1 MFRKHVV
8 QLRSNNMSSDR
19 LVQLISLRSLD
30 YSDEGTAD
38 SPVGTNYA
46 DTTDVGNDMLGSV
59 PVGERYMNFAGPVT
73 VHGYSVQVFGT
84 FFGVV
89 YQGLSNYDYSDLDE
103 DANDSKTHDFP
114 SVITSTVDGS
124 SDGPWVRL
132 NNVKNLKFLRGWR
145 QDPVNAL
152 TQDDNPRF
160 QSTTLGSCHL
170 QKKFTR
176 KSFKHRSKGLYKKTT
191 KSGLVMVPNS
201 PTEYMSFNIKNLQM
215 VEESGSSD
223 EDGFF
228 WARVTVWISYDAI
241 GH

>member
-1 MFRKHVV
+1 M
-8 QLRSNNMSSDR
+8 NSDT
-19 LVQLISLRSLD
+19 LVQLVSLRSHD
-30 YSDEGTAD
+30 YSDTGTED
-38 SPVGTNYA
+38 SPVGTNYQ
-46 DTTDVGNDMLGSV
+46 DTVDVGADALSSV
-59 PVGERYMNFAGPVT
+59 PVGERYMNFHGPVT

-89 YQGLSNYDYSDLDE
+89 YQGLSNYDYSDLDV
-103 DANDSKTHDFP
+103 DANASKTHDFP
-114 SVITSTVDGS
+114 SVITASVDGGT
-124 SDGPWVRL
+124 DGPWVRL

-145 QDPVNAL
+145 QDPVDSL

-176 KSFKHRSKGLYKKTT
+176 KSFKHMSKGLYKKTT

-201 PTEYMSFNIKNLQM
+201 PTEFMSLNIKNLQM
-215 VEESGSSD
+215 IEESGND
-223 EDGFF
+223 DPDGFY
-228 WARVTVWISYDAI
+228 WARVTLWISFDAV